1 MFNMLIGNYFFRE
14 GTMLHSSRRILISFM
29 CVLFSSGLA
38 LYASEPIHITIN
50 NFVLFTFT
58 EDFYGIQYNK
68 NAYNDTTS
76 LNKLEK
82 LDLKWLRLW
91 AYPEDFHPE
100 PGVWEWTTL
109 DQQINEV
116 HDLGYEIV
124 LCLFQSHDW
133 FTGTPENGW
142 WNNDTAVAEW
152 RITARELALRYQDRV
167 KMFLMFD
174 EVNYLSPNLDDYMT
188 FKQCAELYVAAA
200 TEIKNVNPDLF
211 CGGPSGY
218 GGWENGHWGNYVIQE
233 PGGSDLLDFISVNQ
247 FITWDPEESDAD
259 VMDHTIWYEEGPNKI
274 RDMMG
279 DNSPDMLVLD
289 AYNVNGLWQYQGE
302 LWTDPRNT
310 NLFGGIYHAA
320 AKLHS
325 AKGNYD
331 ITLHWETLG
340 GYGVL
345 RWYPDFEENPPY
357 YCWRFLIETADLTAG
372 SILID
377 AQSTEVARDAQHMS
391 PINVNSYHVQPFAIK
406 NADGNVRIILI
417 NKYDESKTLT
427 VHTPENMNHYK
438 RYRFDSDRIETSMDM
453 LDCSAVEDSASITC
467 PPMSVTVLRYG
478 PEAAVTISDVSSPE
492 IFYLGQNY
500 PNPFNA
506 GTVIPYC
513 LIRDEMVEIS
523 IYNHRGEKVQTLLH
537 RTQQAGAHKLF
548 WNAEGYPSG
557 IYLCKIQSEDGLA
570 VKKMQLVK

>member
-1 MFNMLIGNYFFRE
+1 MKKSFCGVNVF
-14 GTMLHSSRRILISFM
+14 ILTLVLLCSPFLQASDSIYISIRDT
-29 CVLFSSGLA
+29 
-38 LYASEPIHITIN
+38 E
-50 NFVLFTFT
+50 LFTFT
-58 EDFYGIQYNK
+58 EDFYGIAYSK
-68 NAYNDTTS
+68 NTYNDTIA

-100 PGVWEWTTL
+100 PGVWDWTIL

-116 HDLGYEIV
+116 HDLGYEII

-133 FTGTPENGW
+133 FTGTPEDGW

-152 RITARELALRYQDRV
+152 RITASGLATRYQDRV

-174 EVNYLSPNLDDYMT
+174 EVNYLFPDRDDYMT

-200 TEIKNVNPDLF
+200 TEIKNVNPNLL

-218 GGWENGHWGNYVIQE
+218 SGWENGHWGNYVIAE
-233 PGGSDLLDFISVNQ
+233 PGGATLLDFISVNQ
-247 FITWDPEESDAD
+247 FITWDPEEGDAD

-274 RDMMG
+274 REMMG
-279 DNSPDMLVLD
+279 NNSPDMLVLD

-310 NLFGGIYHAA
+310 NLFAGIYHAA

-331 ITLHWETLG
+331 ITLHWKTLG

-357 YCWRFLIETADLTAG
+357 YCWRFLIETADVTPG
-372 SILID
+372 SVLID
-377 AQSTEVARDAQHMS
+377 AQSTETPKTVAHHGGM
-391 PINVNSYHVQPFAIK
+391 NVDCYSVQPFAIK
-406 NADGNVRIILI
+406 NSDDNVRVVLI
-417 NKYDESKTLT
+417 NKYQETKTIS
-427 VHTPENMNHYK
+427 VQTPENMNHYK
-438 RYRFDSDRIETSMDM
+438 LYRFDADRIETSMDM
-453 LDCSAVEDSASITC
+453 LSCSETEEILTISC

-478 PEAAVTISDVSSPE
+478 PETAVEISESSRSAG
-492 IFYLGQNY
+492 FYLYQNY

-506 GTVIPYC
+506 GTVIPYR

-523 IYNHRGEKVQTLLH
+523 IYNHRGEKVQTLLQK
-537 RTQQAGAHKLF
+537 TQQAGEYTIF
-548 WNAEGYPSG
+548 WNAKEYSSG
-557 IYLCKIQSEDGLA
+557 IYLCRVQGKDGLT